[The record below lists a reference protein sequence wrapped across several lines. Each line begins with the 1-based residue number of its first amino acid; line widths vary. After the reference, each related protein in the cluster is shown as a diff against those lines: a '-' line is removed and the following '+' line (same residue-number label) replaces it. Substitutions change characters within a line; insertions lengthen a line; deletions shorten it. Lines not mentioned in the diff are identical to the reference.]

1 LIIGFNDEVFR
12 HRNNHLVANALFPN
26 ITYTT
31 LNVIFFFFLNKS
43 VSTHNESLGGESS
56 HNRTVGVDS
65 SHDEREANDQIAH

>member
-1 LIIGFNDEVFR
+1 
-12 HRNNHLVANALFPN
+12 
-26 ITYTT
+26 
-31 LNVIFFFFLNKS
+31 